1 MRIDSKKTVI
11 WGAIIILLQMGV
23 YSAIWLNPYVNS
35 ISLQFSENPGVKP
48 YDYFG
53 SLDNWMQIRTIYN
66 VIFLAVLIKVFLMF
80 YENIPGSGW
89 KKGVYFGLIITLIKA
104 VPEAFNQWTLI
115 VYPEELIILQ
125 LVNGALGLVIF
136 GVLIATTY
144 DKFLMVNEKALRRLK
159 SK

>member
-1 MRIDSKKTVI
+1 MMNDMKIDNKKIAI

-23 YSAIWLNPYVNS
+23 YSAIWLNPYVSS
-35 ISLQFSENPGVKP
+35 IFLQFADNPAVKP

-53 SLDNWMQIRTIYN
+53 GLDNWIQIRMIYN

-89 KKGVYFGLIITLIKA
+89 KKGVCFGLIITLVKT
-104 VPEAFNQWTLI
+104 VPEAFNKWTLI

-136 GVLIATTY
+136 GVLVATTY
-144 DKFLMVNEKALRRLK
+144 GRFFMVNEKAPV
-159 SK
+159 